1 MGEVIAVM
9 NQKGGCGK
17 TTTVVNTATSLA
29 LMGKSVLVVDMD
41 PQGYLIAGEDG
52 QTSCRGIFAAGDLRT
67 KQLRQVVTA
76 ASDGANAVKSAERY
90 LIEG

>member
-1 MGEVIAVM
+1 
-9 NQKGGCGK
+9 
-17 TTTVVNTATSLA
+17 
-29 LMGKSVLVVDMD
+29 MD